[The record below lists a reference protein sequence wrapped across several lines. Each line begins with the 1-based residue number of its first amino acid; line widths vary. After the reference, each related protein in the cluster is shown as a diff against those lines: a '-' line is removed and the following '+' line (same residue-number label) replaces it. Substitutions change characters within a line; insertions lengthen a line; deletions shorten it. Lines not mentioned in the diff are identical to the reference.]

1 MKVCEVTATEGM
13 LFNTDKENGI
23 ATYCFNISNA
33 EEGIDEE
40 QGQITISLKK
50 YDKASKK
57 FVDDDDKMA
66 RAEEIAE
73 FLGFKLHELLDP
85 SSAGIDQDIFDKSYE
100 MYAIFDEETGTA
112 SLYTYEPTLRL
123 RKDKIDRDVERA
135 INNLHTPIVCSAVQ
149 HNEWIDWE
157 SKNQYGSTGQIDF
170 FIDVDVKGETK
181 HIRIAGISYYPN
193 KNSKSKQSVYLNYLP
208 KSRKDKSKRTID
220 DSIAEMLDADL
231 SDVMLERKRNMIQ
244 KMVEGRYKR
253 LLVELKEKLGWDVA
267 GMIDGTVPLPC
278 VDRLSIV
285 PSPMGEGVYL
295 QADVTPV
302 EE

>member
-1 MKVCEVTATEGM
+1 MSEVKEETTVTE
-13 LFNTDKENGI
+13 LNEV
-23 ATYCFNISNA
+23 
-33 EEGIDEE
+33 
-40 QGQITISLKK
+40 L
-50 YDKASKK
+50 
-57 FVDDDDKMA
+57 
-66 RAEEIAE
+66 EEIVAPQE
-73 FLGFKLHELLDP
+73 QEIERVVFWVDETHVKIKEVHYEIVEDYREGFELD
-85 SSAGIDQDIFDKSYE
+85 AFNARYQDIFDKSYE

-181 HIRIAGISYYPN
+181 HIRIAEISYYPN

-231 SDVMLERKRNMIQ
+231 SDVMLELKRNMIQ